1 MKRKFII
8 YATVFLTLMA
18 GTLIFMPAVAKQGQ
32 DNPPSPPFT
41 KGGKGGLSEEEGEEI
56 QNIMK
61 ALEDRERELAIRED
75 AVKKEEERLHML
87 KNAIEL
93 SLKQY
98 SAMRDRLQ
106 KELAGS
112 DGGNGAQRGIG
123 HIAKIY
129 EAMPP
134 EEAARRIEKMDS
146 AMAVEL
152 LTRIKSKQAGKIMGA
167 ISAEKAAVLSEK
179 IVGKKDYKRE
189 EK

>member
-1 MKRKFII
+1 
-8 YATVFLTLMA
+8 
-18 GTLIFMPAVAKQGQ
+18 MPAVAKQGQ
-32 DNPPSPPFT
+32 DNSDQGIL
-41 KGGKGGLSEEEGEEI
+41 KEEGEEI

-106 KELAGS
+106 RELSGS
-112 DGGNGAQRGIG
+112 DGGKGAQQGIG

-129 EAMPP
+129 EAMSP

-152 LTRIKSKQAGKIMGA
+152 LSRIKSKQAGKIMGA

-179 IVGKKDYKRE
+179 IAGKRHE
-189 EK
+189 GG

>member
-1 MKRKFII
+1 
-8 YATVFLTLMA
+8 
-18 GTLIFMPAVAKQGQ
+18 MPAVAKQGQ
-32 DNPPSPPFT
+32 DNPDQGII
-41 KGGKGGLSEEEGEEI
+41 KEDGDEI

-61 ALEDRERELAIRED
+61 ALEDRERELVIRED

-98 SAMRDRLQ
+98 SAMRDKLQ
-106 KELAGS
+106 KEFTGS
-112 DGGNGAQRGIG
+112 DGNNEAQQGIG

-129 EAMPP
+129 EAMSP

-152 LTRIKSKQAGKIMGA
+152 LSRIKSKQAGKIMGT

-179 IVGKKDYKRE
+179 IAGKRE
-189 EK
+189 DK

>member
-1 MKRKFII
+1 MKRKSII
-8 YATVFLTLMA
+8 YVTVFLTFMT
-18 GTLIFMPAVAKQGQ
+18 GIFIFMPAVAKQGQ
-32 DNPPSPPFT
+32 DNPSSSPHNT
-41 KGGKGGLSEEEGEEI
+41 GGKEGLSEEEGEEI

-93 SLKQY
+93 SLRQY

-106 KELAGS
+106 KGLSGS
-112 DGGNGAQRGIG
+112 GGGKGAQQGIG

-129 EAMPP
+129 EAMSP

-152 LTRIKSKQAGKIMGA
+152 LSRIKSKQAGKIMGA
-167 ISAEKAAVLSEK
+167 ISAEKAAALSEK
-179 IVGKKDYKRE
+179 IAGKRE
-189 EK
+189 DK

>member
-1 MKRKFII
+1 MERKSII
-8 YATVFLTLMA
+8 YATVFLTFMT
-18 GTLIFMPAVAKQGQ
+18 GTFIFMPAVAKQGQ
-32 DNPPSPPFT
+32 DNPPSLPSI
-41 KGGKGGLSEEEGEEI
+41 KEGKRGLSEEEGEEI

-106 KELAGS
+106 KELSGN
-112 DGGNGAQRGIG
+112 DGGKGAQQGIG

-129 EAMPP
+129 EAMSP

-152 LTRIKSKQAGKIMGA
+152 LSRIKGKQAGKIMGS

-179 IVGKKDYKRE
+179 IAGKRE
-189 EK
+189 DK